1 MLNTLKKRLGR
12 KEDEG
17 FTLIE
22 LMVVVLII
30 AILMAIAIPTFL
42 SARGNAQA
50 KAAESNLRN
59 ATTDEQ
65 TYLTGP
71 GNGSAYGAASDLTSN
86 SVDNSLTFQSTIPSS
101 TSPNPA
107 VIGVSNGG
115 TATDPTVA
123 LVTQGADGKWYEVF
137 DNNGSVTYAV
147 SASAPSAFPTSALGS
162 TTWSG
167 AGG

>member
-71 GNGSAYGAASDLTSN
+71 GQGSTYGTSADLTSN
-86 SVDNSLTFQSTIPSS
+86 SVDNSLTFVSTIPSS
-101 TSPNPA
+101 TTPSPST
-107 VIGVSNGG
+107 IGIAISGS
-115 TATDPTVA
+115 ATDPQVA
-123 LVTQGADGKWYEVF
+123 LVDQGADGKWYEVF

-147 SASAPSAFPTSALGS
+147 SATAPTAFPTAALGS

>member
-1 MLNTLKKRLGR
+1 MFNNLIKRLGR
-12 KEDEG
+12 REDEG

-71 GNGSAYGAASDLTSN
+71 GNGSAYGQASDLIAN
-86 SVDNSLTFQSTIPSS
+86 SVDNSLTFSSAIPNSTTPNPSTI
-101 TSPNPA
+101 
-107 VIGVSNGG
+107 GVAAIAG
-115 TATDPTVA
+115 ATDPKVA
-123 LVTQGADGKWYEVF
+123 LVSQGADGKWYEVF
-137 DNNGSVTYAV
+137 DDNGSVTYAV
-147 SASAPSAFPTSALGS
+147 TSKAPTAFPASALGS